1 MSETWRSNFVT
12 EDDIDAEYV
21 AETVSRLTP
30 ILQGLTGKKTSQDEF
45 LLRSTMYKVLIY
57 INNTK
62 LPIALEDTLVE
73 MSARQLA
80 EYEDGLSS
88 KKGAVVK
95 RIARGGFTQDL
106 DTTTNDKAVPRG
118 TQFLQD
124 YSKILNRYR
133 RMRIL

>member
-12 EDDIDAEYV
+12 EDDIDASHV
-21 AETVSRLTP
+21 NDVVTRLLP
-30 ILQGLTGKKTSQDEF
+30 ILQGLKGKATPQDSF
-45 LLRSTMYKVLIY
+45 LLRSTVYKVLIY
-57 INNTK
+57 INNTQ
-62 LPIALEDTLVE
+62 LPIALEDTVVE
-73 MSARQLA
+73 MCARQAA

-88 KKGAVVK
+88 RKGAVVK
-95 RIARGGFTQDL
+95 RVQRGGFTQDL